1 MGLDFSVYGDTILI
15 IAQNAIVILLI
26 WQYSSDVS
34 FLEKL
39 VVSGLL
45 SSYLYVLVQ
54 DTMVTEEVWAIIQ
67 SLAIAMVFLAR
78 VPQIVTIFSQG
89 STGALAFITVFLG
102 WVGSLS
108 RLATVLIE
116 SDDFKYRL

>member
-1 MGLDFSVYGDTILI
+1 M
-15 IAQNAIVILLI
+15 ILLI

-34 FLEKL
+34 SLEKL